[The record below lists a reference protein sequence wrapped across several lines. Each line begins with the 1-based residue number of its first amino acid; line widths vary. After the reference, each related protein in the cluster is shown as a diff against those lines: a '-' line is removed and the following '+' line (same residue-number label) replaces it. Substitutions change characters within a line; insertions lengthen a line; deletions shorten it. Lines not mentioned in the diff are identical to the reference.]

1 MKRLIIA
8 AAALLGASIA
18 VLLGVVAY
26 VEIGRSRGENWSSLD
41 GPEPIWPAVL
51 GFGAL
56 WAIPI
61 SAVLL
66 VALVV
71 VAIVRA
77 YLPRSRSGA

>member
-26 VEIGRSRGENWSSLD
+26 VEIGRSRGESWSSLA
-41 GPEPIWPAVL
+41 GPEPVWPAVL

-61 SAVLL
+61 SALLL

-71 VAIVRA
+71 IAIVRA
-77 YLPRSRSGA
+77 YLPRS

>member
-26 VEIGRSRGENWSSLD
+26 VEIGRSRGENWSSLT
-41 GPEPIWPAVL
+41 GEPVWPAVL

-61 SAVLL
+61 SAIVL

-71 VAIVRA
+71 IAIVRA
-77 YLPRSRSGA
+77 YLPRSHSGA